1 MNHTERNCTRVA
13 EDDKEQ
19 GYGWGLEMKASPR
32 KGFYKHKE
40 EVENLKLKKTLF
52 VTKPNSPLI
61 EDIETHEQ
69 PSTGKEISMAAG
81 LELNVEKGSGG
92 AGTSN
97 NDVDVRNLDSTH
109 AYGGT
114 HFDGNTQHLLGES
127 SNAENK
133 GEVCVVGSDVKVDDA
148 QGENVLGCVI

>member
-52 VTKPNSPLI
+52 ITKPNSPLI
-61 EDIETHEQ
+61 ENIETHEQ
-69 PSTGKEISMAAG
+69 PSIGKEISMAVD

-92 AGTSN
+92 LAL
-97 NDVDVRNLDSTH
+97 VIMMLM
-109 AYGGT
+109 
-114 HFDGNTQHLLGES
+114 LGIWI
-127 SNAENK
+127 
-133 GEVCVVGSDVKVDDA
+133 VHMLVGILILTA
-148 QGENVLGCVI
+148 IHNIY